1 MKLNIN
7 ANKAEDAFL
16 QCDVKLTEQQP
27 LYRINIEVEQQI
39 VRVGSGGR
47 YKFLYQDARR
57 IMQNY
62 KEFGYTMFLT
72 EARKR
77 QRHKL

>member
-7 ANKAEDAFL
+7 ANKAENAFL
-16 QCDVKLTEQQP
+16 QCDEKLTEQQP

-57 IMQNY
+57 IMQHY
-62 KEFGYTMFLT
+62 EEYGYSMFLT
-72 EARKR
+72 KARKR
-77 QRHKL
+77 QTHKA